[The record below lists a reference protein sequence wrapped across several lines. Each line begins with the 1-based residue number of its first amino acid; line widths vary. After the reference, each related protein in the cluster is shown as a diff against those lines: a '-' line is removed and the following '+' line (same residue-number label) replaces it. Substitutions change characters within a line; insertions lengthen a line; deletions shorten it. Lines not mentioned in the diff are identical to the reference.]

1 MKELTKYFRDREFPE
16 KVEVVQMLFPFIPEL
31 AEERKDVASQHFSEN
46 TCLSSCCSA
55 GPSTIMW
62 HVDNEHNF

>member
-1 MKELTKYFRDREFPE
+1 MKELAKSFRDREFPE
-16 KVEVVQMLFPFIPEL
+16 KVEVAQILFPFIQKL

-46 TCLSSCCSA
+46 TCLSSFYSA